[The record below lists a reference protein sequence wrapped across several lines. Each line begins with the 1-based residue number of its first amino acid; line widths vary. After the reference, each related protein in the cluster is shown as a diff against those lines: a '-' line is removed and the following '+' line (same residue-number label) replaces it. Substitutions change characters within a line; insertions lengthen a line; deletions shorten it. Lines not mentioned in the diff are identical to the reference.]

1 MPDQTEKQ
9 TFSDDEALDFHRIP
23 TPGKISMAPTKP
35 MATQRDLSLA
45 YSPGVAVPVLAIAA
59 DADKAYDYTSKGNLV
74 AVISN
79 GTAILGL
86 GNLGHMAS
94 KPVMEGKSVLFKRF
108 ADVDSFDIEVKTTDP
123 DEFITVVKNI
133 GDTWGGINLEDIKSP
148 ECFVIES
155 ELQDLLDIP
164 VFHDD
169 QHGTAIISTAGLI
182 NAVHIAGKKLDEI
195 KVVLAGAGAAGLSSI
210 ALMKA
215 AGVKA
220 ENTVICDRDG
230 VVYKGRD
237 HGMDQWKAA
246 HATDT
251 PLRTLAEAMVGADV
265 VLGLSAKGAIT
276 KEMVA
281 SMAPNPIIFAM
292 ANPDPE
298 ITPEDVK
305 SVRSDA
311 IIATG
316 RSDYV
321 NQVNNVLAFPY
332 LFRGALDVRARL
344 INLVMKIACAHALA
358 ALARE
363 DVPDEVAAAYRGR
376 KLKFGPDYII
386 PTPFDPR
393 LIWYIPPFVA
403 QAAMDTG
410 VARVQIEDMD
420 AYRHALRSRVDP
432 SAALMQKISS
442 AVRGGPNK
450 RVVFAEGEEPAV
462 IRAAWGFKQADLG
475 TPILVGREDLIR
487 QNAAEAGLNFDELGI
502 EITNARVSDHNVEDT
517 DWLYEK
523 LQRRGYLRRDV
534 QRMINHH
541 QRHLLARLH
550 AGIDLAQCQR
560 VGVLF
565 HRGHAVLI
573 DDDIRDGVE
582 GILGEDAHRH
592 GLHLFQ
598 HRQRVEAAYVLLGI
612 QRLAAGGEGHP
623 DQLAR
628 LRQHLLHLLALGLQ
642 VFEAPHF
649 HRVQRAEVHADP
661 AGGFEHHHGAGQG
674 LSALLLGH
682 EQRHQIRQI
691 LFAVEAE
698 LAGLRLD
705 LARLQPAGE
714 GETLDQG
721 CERHPAHLFR
731 RQRQGSEGGLVG
743 LGHPSLAVEGE
754 DQVRQRLEQ
763 GLNLVVLALGGHVG
777 DGLDVI
783 DAGNAADLR
792 HQMLE
797 IAKLQLGEIEIDD
810 A

>member
-1 MPDQTEKQ
+1 MPDQTDKQ
-9 TFSDDEALDFHRIP
+9 TFSDQDALDFHRVP

-45 YSPGVAVPVLAIAA
+45 YSPGVAIPVLAIAQ
-59 DADKAYDYTSKGNLV
+59 DADLAYDYTAKGNLV

-108 ADVDSFDIEVKTTDP
+108 ADVDSFDVEVKTTDP

-182 NAVHIAGKKLDEI
+182 NAAHIAGKRLEDL
-195 KVVLAGAGAAGLSSI
+195 KVVLVGAGAAGLSSI

-215 AGVKA
+215 VGVRA
-220 ENTVICDRDG
+220 ENTVILDRDG

-237 HGMDQWKAA
+237 NVDQWKAA

-251 PLRTLAEAMVGADV
+251 PHRFLSEAMVGADV
-265 VLGLSAKGAIT
+265 VLGLAAKGAIT

-298 ITPEDVK
+298 ITPEDVA

-311 IIATG
+311 IMATG

-321 NQVNNVLAFPY
+321 NQVNNVLGFPY
-332 LFRGALDVRARL
+332 IFRGALDVRARQV
-344 INLVMKIACAHALA
+344 NHEMKIACAQALA

-363 DVPDEVAAAYRGR
+363 DVPDEVAAAYSGR

-410 VARVQIEDMD
+410 VARRPIPDMD
-420 AYRHALRSRVDP
+420 AYRAQLRERVDP

-442 AVRGGPNK
+442 AVRAAPNK
-450 RVVFAEGEEPAV
+450 RVVFAEGEEATV
-462 IRAAWGFKQADLG
+462 IRAAWGFKQAELG
-475 TPILVGREDLIR
+475 TPILLGREDLIR
-487 QNAAEAGLNFDELGI
+487 QNAAEAGLDFDALGI
-502 EITNARVSDHNVEDT
+502 EIVNARVSDKNAEYT
-517 DWLYEK
+517 DFLYDK

-534 QRMINHH
+534 QRMIN
-541 QRHLLARLH
+541 QDRNYFAASMVARGDADAVVTGSTRNFNMVLKEVRRVLDVKERMIGLSILLAKGRTLFVADTSIHELPDAEELAEIAIQAAATVRRLGRTPRV
-550 AGIDLAQCQR
+550 AFLSYSTFGNPPGDRGEKVREAIRILDRKGVDFEYEGEMPPELALDPEARANYPFMRLSADANVLVMPAIHSASISTRLVQALGGATVIGPLL
-560 VGVLF
+560 VGLEKSVQIVSLGASVSEIITAATF
-565 HRGHAVLI
+565 AAY
-573 DDDIRDGVE
+573 DGVE
-582 GILGEDAHRH
+582 
-592 GLHLFQ
+592 
-598 HRQRVEAAYVLLGI
+598 VN
-612 QRLAAGGEGHP
+612 EG
-623 DQLAR
+623 
-628 LRQHLLHLLALGLQ
+628 
-642 VFEAPHF
+642 
-649 HRVQRAEVHADP
+649 
-661 AGGFEHHHGAGQG
+661 
-674 LSALLLGH
+674 
-682 EQRHQIRQI
+682 
-691 LFAVEAE
+691 
-698 LAGLRLD
+698 
-705 LARLQPAGE
+705 
-714 GETLDQG
+714 
-721 CERHPAHLFR
+721 
-731 RQRQGSEGGLVG
+731 
-743 LGHPSLAVEGE
+743 
-754 DQVRQRLEQ
+754 
-763 GLNLVVLALGGHVG
+763 
-777 DGLDVI
+777 
-783 DAGNAADLR
+783 
-792 HQMLE
+792 
-797 IAKLQLGEIEIDD
+797 
-810 A
+810 

>member
-1 MPDQTEKQ
+1 MADLTDKQ
-9 TFSDDEALDFHRIP
+9 TFSDEDALEFHRSP

-45 YSPGVAVPVLAIAA
+45 YSPGVAIPVLAIAA

-108 ADVDSFDIEVKTTDP
+108 ADVDSFDVEVKTTDP
-123 DEFITVVKNI
+123 DEFVTVVKNI

-155 ELQDLLDIP
+155 QLQDLLDIP

-182 NAVHIAGKKLDEI
+182 NACYLTGKKLEEV

-215 AGVKA
+215 VGVRA
-220 ENTVICDRDG
+220 ENTVIVDRDG

-237 HGMDQWKAA
+237 NVDQWKAA

-251 PLRTLAEAMVGADV
+251 PHRTLAEAMVGADV

-298 ITPEDVK
+298 ITPEDVL

-311 IIATG
+311 IMATG

-321 NQVNNVLAFPY
+321 NQVNNVLGFPY
-332 LFRGALDVRARL
+332 IFRGALDVRARQV
-344 INLVMKIACAHALA
+344 NHEMKIACAQALA

-410 VARVQIEDMD
+410 VARKPIEDMD
-420 AYRHALRSRVDP
+420 AYRTQLRSRLDP
-432 SAALMQKISS
+432 SAALMQNISG
-442 AVRGGPNK
+442 AVRAAPNK
-450 RVVFAEGEEPAV
+450 RVVFAEGEETAV
-462 IRAAWGFKQADLG
+462 IRAAWGFKQAELG
-475 TPILVGREDLIR
+475 TPILLGREDLIR
-487 QNAAEAGLNFDELGI
+487 QNAAEAGLNFDEMAI
-502 EITNARVSDHNVEDT
+502 EIVNARVSEHNDDYT
-517 DWLYEK
+517 DWLYAR

-534 QRMINHH
+534 QRMIN
-541 QRHLLARLH
+541 QDRNYFGAAMCARGQADAMVTGVTRNFNMVLKEVRRVLDVKERMIGLSILLAKGRTLFVADTSIHELPNAEELAEIAIQAAATVRKLGKTPRVAFLSYSTFGNPPGDRGEKVREAIRILDQRGVDFEYEGEMPPELALDPEARATYPFMRLT
-550 AGIDLAQCQR
+550 
-560 VGVLF
+560 
-565 HRGHAVLI
+565 GHANVLVMPAI
-573 DDDIRDGVE
+573 HSAVISTRLVQQ
-582 GILGEDAHRH
+582 LG
-592 GLHLFQ
+592 
-598 HRQRVEAAYVLLGI
+598 
-612 QRLAAGGEGHP
+612 
-623 DQLAR
+623 
-628 LRQHLLHLLALGLQ
+628 
-642 VFEAPHF
+642 
-649 HRVQRAEVHADP
+649 
-661 AGGFEHHHGAGQG
+661 GATVIGP
-674 LSALLLGH
+674 L
-682 EQRHQIRQI
+682 
-691 LFAVEAE
+691 
-698 LAGLRLD
+698 
-705 LARLQPAGE
+705 
-714 GETLDQG
+714 
-721 CERHPAHLFR
+721 
-731 RQRQGSEGGLVG
+731 LVG
-743 LGHPSLAVEGE
+743 LEKSVQIVSLGASVSEIITAATFAAYDEGAVVE
-754 DQVRQRLEQ
+754 
-763 GLNLVVLALGGHVG
+763 A
-777 DGLDVI
+777 
-783 DAGNAADLR
+783 
-792 HQMLE
+792 
-797 IAKLQLGEIEIDD
+797 
-810 A
+810 